1 MTILAVGSIAFDTI
15 KTPFGE
21 VDDLLGGSLTYFSVA
36 ASFFTD
42 VNLVAVV
49 GEDFGEE
56 QLQTF
61 RGRNIDL
68 RGLERASGK
77 TFRWGGEYSYNLN
90 SRETLFTDLNVFE
103 GFRPKLP
110 DAYAQADVVFLGNMH
125 PSLQQSVLEQVR
137 QKRLVGMDSMNLWIE
152 TTPDELRGVL
162 RQVDVVKIDDAEAR
176 ELAGV
181 YNLRKAAAA
190 IQALGP
196 RTLIATRGSNGAL
209 LFNDQ
214 DLFSAPAYPLED
226 ERDPTG
232 AGDSFAGGLFGY
244 LAQCQTI
251 DAAALRRAMIF
262 GSVMGSFC
270 VEDFGTR
277 RLERLT
283 YPEILERYRALK
295 QLTGFRGGLEG
306 AQEVDQQSVDLCRAL
321 LLRPVAAPFQHDR
334 LPQRGNESGQV
345 GHHLGPPPGKW

>member
-1 MTILAVGSIAFDTI
+1 MSILAVGSIAFDTI
-15 KTPFGE
+15 KSPFGE
-21 VDDLLGGSLTYFSVA
+21 VNNLLGGSLTYFSIA
-36 ASFFTD
+36 ASFFTN

-56 QLQTF
+56 QLSVF
-61 RGRNIDL
+61 RGRRIDL
-68 RGLERASGK
+68 QGLEHASGK

-110 DAYAQADVVFLGNMH
+110 DAYRQADIVFLGNMH
-125 PSLQQSVLEQVR
+125 PLLQQSVLEQVR
-137 QKRLVGMDSMNLWIE
+137 HKRLVGMDSMNLWIE
-152 TTPDELRGVL
+152 TTPRELRGVL
-162 RQVDVVKIDDAEAR
+162 GQVDVVKIDDSEAR

-181 YNLRKAAAA
+181 YNLRKAASA
-190 IQALGP
+190 IQSMGP
-196 RTLIATRGSNGAL
+196 RMLIATRGSHGAM
-209 LFNDQ
+209 LFTGS

-226 ERDPTG
+226 EVDPTG

-244 LAQCQTI
+244 LAECKEI
-251 DAAALRRAMIF
+251 DPAALRRAMIF

-283 YPEILERYRALK
+283 FDEILDRYRALK
-295 QLTGFRGGLEG
+295 QLTDFDD
-306 AQEVDQQSVDLCRAL
+306 V
-321 LLRPVAAPFQHDR
+321 
-334 LPQRGNESGQV
+334 
-345 GHHLGPPPGKW
+345 